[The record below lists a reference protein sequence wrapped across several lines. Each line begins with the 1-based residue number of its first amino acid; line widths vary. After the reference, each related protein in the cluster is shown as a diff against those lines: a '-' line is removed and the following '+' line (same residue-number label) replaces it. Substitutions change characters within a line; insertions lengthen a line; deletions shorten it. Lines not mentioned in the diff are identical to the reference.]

1 MKIIAREKELAELAK
16 IYNSDKP
23 EFLAIYG
30 RRRIGKTYLIRNY
43 FENKGFFFYM
53 TGVIEGSK
61 KEQLFNF
68 YEEYQDIFSVYDEK
82 VPENWNEAFSRLRK
96 KIEQTEEKKIVIF
109 IDELPWLATHKSG
122 FISALSHLWNRYF
135 SNNPSIKLII
145 CGSAASWI
153 IKNIVNSKG
162 SLHNRLTKQIQL
174 SPFNLQETELYL
186 KEHNIILDK
195 KQIVDIYMAI
205 GGVASY
211 LNYLEPGKSSEQ
223 LISEICLSKNNS
235 TLYGEFN
242 RLFKSLFKDYKEHI
256 KIIKILSSKRIGI
269 NRKELIEKTQ
279 INSGSVLNRILQEL
293 IESGFIAVT
302 DFWGNKSKN
311 KKYRLIDEYSLFY
324 LKWNKEITSSKIGF
338 AYQHWI
344 TLMNTQSYI
353 SWSGFSFESVCYNH
367 IDNIANSL
375 GISGILYS
383 YSSWNYKPLNKEEQG
398 VQIDLLIERPD
409 NIINLCEIKYSKS
422 EFVITKDY
430 AKQLLYKKEKFIEIS
445 KTKKT
450 IFITMITPYGIKN
463 NKYKNIANRELTI
476 DDLFV

>member
-1 MKIIAREKELAELAK
+1 MKIIARAKELVELSK
-16 IYNSDKP
+16 IYNSSKP

-43 FENKGFFFYM
+43 FEKQGFFFYM
-53 TGVIEGSK
+53 TGVVEGST

-68 YEEYQDIFSVYDEK
+68 HQEYQDVFNESKEE
-82 VPENWNEAFSRLRK
+82 VPKSWNDAFRRFRK
-96 KIEQTEEKKIVIF
+96 KIEQVKDKKIVIF

-135 SNNPSIKLII
+135 SNNPAIKLII

-153 IKNIVNSKG
+153 IKNIVDSKG

-174 SPFNLQETELYL
+174 RPFTLQETELYL
-186 KEHNIILDK
+186 YEQNIKLDK

-223 LISEICLSKNNS
+223 LISEICLVKNNS
-235 TLYGEFN
+235 TLYGEFD

-256 KIIKILSSKRIGI
+256 KIIKILSTKRIGI
-269 NRKELIEKTQ
+269 NRKELVEKTK
-279 INSGSVLNRILQEL
+279 IKSVSVLHRILHEL
-293 IESGFIAVT
+293 IESGFVT
-302 DFWGNKSKN
+302 VTEYWGKKSKD
-311 KKYRLIDEYSLFY
+311 KTYRLIDEYSLFY
-324 LKWNKEITSSKIGF
+324 LKWKDEISSNKASY

-344 TLMNTQSYI
+344 TLLNSQAYI

-367 IDNIANSL
+367 IDNIAKAL
-375 GISGILYS
+375 EISGILYT
-383 YSSWNYKPLNKEEQG
+383 YSSWSYKAISKSERG
-398 VQIDLLIERPD
+398 VQIDLLIDRPD
-409 NIINLCEIKYSKS
+409 NIINLFEIKYSKS
-422 EFVITKDY
+422 EFVITKEY
-430 AKQLLYKKEKFIEIS
+430 AEKLLYKKEKFIEVT

-463 NKYKNIANRELTI
+463 NQYKNIVNNELI
-476 DDLFV
+476 IKDLFA